1 MKHRVY
7 GVLGLGSGEPRIIE
21 DSLADL
27 RNLEQLVLVGKR
39 KSTDAEKIVYNW
51 VLDNTINYTLLADMY
66 SPKVLNENAS
76 QIVESQGNHLSEML
90 EYLEAN
96 NGALLLLWDDSDES
110 NEIINSAKDCGVPV
124 YELNNGLVPVGQPVE
139 KVKEKPVKQVIE
151 NDVEVEPFT
160 EDELLDMPI
169 NVLKRQIKALGFGST
184 PKDTKRDLVDKII
197 GVRDEEPVKELPSVT
212 AVVVVFDKDGSV
224 KKTVTLSPEQISQL
238 LGTCS

>member
-39 KSTDAEKIVYNW
+39 KSTDAEKVVYNW

-76 QIVESQGNHLSEML
+76 QIVESQGNHVSEML

-197 GVRDEEPVKELPSVT
+197 GVRDEEPVKEPSYNT

-224 KKTVTLSPEQISQL
+224 KKTITLSPEQISQL